1 MRSRFPRHL
10 RYLTLALV
18 LLGAAGAV
26 VGATGLPLATS
37 ACGCEAKKAEFL
49 LTGRS
54 TDEFDTKADVTSPL
68 KLEAKGS
75 PTIECSKERIEK
87 GVVTNESAE
96 ATIKAFDWEECKDT
110 TEETTCEVPTIKT
123 NELTDTLQED
133 GEDAK
138 GEKETDEKFKP
149 KSGEV
154 IAEFEFKNKGSETCS
169 VTGKKFKI
177 EGDFIS
183 KKEDNDVSEEEHNLG
198 VEVKPENKELEYGDQ
213 VEFALFRISLRWTL
227 VIPIIWVLF

>member
-10 RYLTLALV
+10 RHLMLALV
-18 LLGAAGAV
+18 LLGTAGAV
-26 VGATGLPLATS
+26 AGITGLPLATS
-37 ACGCEAKKAEFL
+37 ACGCEAKKGPEFL

-54 TDEFDTKADVTSPL
+54 TDEFDTKADVTTPL
-68 KLEAKGS
+68 KLEATGS
-75 PTIECSKERIEK
+75 PTIECGKERIEK

-96 ATIKAFDWEECKDT
+96 ATIKAFFWEECKDT
-110 TEETTCEVPTIKT
+110 SETKCTVPTIKT

-149 KSGEV
+149 KSGEE
-154 IAEFEFKNKGSETCS
+154 IANFKLEGSECKEKEKTLR
-169 VTGKKFKI
+169 I

-198 VEVKPENKELEYGDQ
+198 VEVKPENEELKYGDQ
-213 VEFALFRISLRWTL
+213 PVFALFRISLRWAL
-227 VIPIIWVLF
+227 VIPIFWVLF